1 MTRKSDIFTS
11 ACGLAVALVLCA
23 CTAGCDRAPE
33 KAAPAP
39 VAVQP
44 AAVVM
49 AVDEGILPT
58 QKRALLLRLWCSL
71 GHARLCEFCQESI
84 PSSEED
90 RARAALP
97 SNATPEQVRAKI
109 RENPVTDQAYRELEN
124 ARAESQAAAKD
135 FSQAQKL
142 IRAHHTQR
150 QTAQGRAHGA
160 AAAEK

>member
-1 MTRKSDIFTS
+1 MTRTSDIFTS

-44 AAVVM
+44 AASPSDDAAYQAQLQGTM
-49 AVDEGILPT
+49 ADRKKKLE
-58 QKRALLLRLWCSL
+58 ALARVN
-71 GHARLCEFCQESI
+71 ARLRAM
-84 PSSEED
+84 ED

>member
-1 MTRKSDIFTS
+1 MTRTSDIFTS

-44 AAVVM
+44 AASPSDDAAYQAQLQGTM
-49 AVDEGILPT
+49 ADRKKKLEMLARVN
-58 QKRALLLRLWCSL
+58 
-71 GHARLCEFCQESI
+71 ARLRAM
-84 PSSEED
+84 ED

-97 SNATPEQVRAKI
+97 SNATPKQVRAKI
-109 RENPVTDQAYRELEN
+109 GEDPLADREYRELEH

-135 FSQAQKL
+135 FSKAQEL
-142 IRAHHTQR
+142 IRAHHMQR
-150 QTAQGRAHGA
+150 KTTGGHARGA
-160 AAAEK
+160 AATEK

>member
-44 AAVVM
+44 AASSADEAAYQAQLQGTM
-49 AVDEGILPT
+49 ADRKKKLA
-58 QKRALLLRLWCSL
+58 ALARVN
-71 GHARLCEFCQESI
+71 ARLRAMEN
-84 PSSEED
+84 

-109 RENPVTDQAYRELEN
+109 RENPVTAQAYRELEN

-150 QTAQGRAHGA
+150 ETAQGRAQGA

>member
-44 AAVVM
+44 AASSSDEAAYQAQLQGTM
-49 AVDEGILPT
+49 ADRKKKLETLARVN
-58 QKRALLLRLWCSL
+58 
-71 GHARLCEFCQESI
+71 ARLRAM
-84 PSSEED
+84 ED

-97 SNATPEQVRAKI
+97 SNATPKQVRAKI
-109 RENPVTDQAYRELEN
+109 GEDPLADREYRELEH

-135 FSQAQKL
+135 FSKAQEL
-142 IRAHHTQR
+142 IRAHHMQR
-150 QTAQGRAHGA
+150 KTTGGHARGA
-160 AAAEK
+160 AATEK

>member
-44 AAVVM
+44 AASPSDDAAYQAQLQGTM
-49 AVDEGILPT
+49 ADRKKKLE
-58 QKRALLLRLWCSL
+58 ALARVN
-71 GHARLCEFCQESI
+71 ARLRAM
-84 PSSEED
+84 ED

-150 QTAQGRAHGA
+150 ETAQGRAQGA

>member
-44 AAVVM
+44 AASPSDDAAYQAQLQGTM
-49 AVDEGILPT
+49 ADRKKKLETLSRVN
-58 QKRALLLRLWCSL
+58 
-71 GHARLCEFCQESI
+71 ARLRAM
-84 PSSEED
+84 ED

-97 SNATPEQVRAKI
+97 SNATPKQVRAKI
-109 RENPVTDQAYRELEN
+109 GEDPLADREYRELEH

-135 FSQAQKL
+135 FSKAQEL
-142 IRAHHTQR
+142 IRAHHMQR
-150 QTAQGRAHGA
+150 KTTGGHARGA
-160 AAAEK
+160 AATEK

>member
-1 MTRKSDIFTS
+1 MTRTSDIFTS

-44 AAVVM
+44 AASSSDEAAYQAQLQGTM
-49 AVDEGILPT
+49 ADRKKKLE
-58 QKRALLLRLWCSL
+58 ALN
-71 GHARLCEFCQESI
+71 ARLRAM
-84 PSSEED
+84 ED

-97 SNATPEQVRAKI
+97 SNATPKQVRAKI
-109 RENPVTDQAYRELEN
+109 GEDPLADREYRELEH

-135 FSQAQKL
+135 FSKAQEL
-142 IRAHHTQR
+142 IRAHHMQR
-150 QTAQGRAHGA
+150 KTTGGHARGA
-160 AAAEK
+160 AATEK

>member
-44 AAVVM
+44 AASSSDEAAYQAQLQGTM
-49 AVDEGILPT
+49 ADRKKKLETLARVN
-58 QKRALLLRLWCSL
+58 
-71 GHARLCEFCQESI
+71 ARLRAM
-84 PSSEED
+84 ED

-109 RENPVTDQAYRELEN
+109 RENPVTAQAYRELEN

-150 QTAQGRAHGA
+150 ETAQGRAQGA

>member
-33 KAAPAP
+33 KAAPEP

-44 AAVVM
+44 AASSS
-49 AVDEGILPT
+49 DEAAYQAQLQGTIADRKKKLEMLA
-58 QKRALLLRLWCSL
+58 RVN
-71 GHARLCEFCQESI
+71 ARLRAM
-84 PSSEED
+84 ED

-97 SNATPEQVRAKI
+97 SNATPKQVRAKI
-109 RENPVTDQAYRELEN
+109 GEDPLADREYRELEH

-135 FSQAQKL
+135 FSKAQEL
-142 IRAHHTQR
+142 IRAHHMQR
-150 QTAQGRAHGA
+150 KTTGGHARGA
-160 AAAEK
+160 AATEK

>member
-33 KAAPAP
+33 KAAPEP

-44 AAVVM
+44 AASSSDEAAYQAQLQGTM
-49 AVDEGILPT
+49 ADRKKKLEMLARVN
-58 QKRALLLRLWCSL
+58 
-71 GHARLCEFCQESI
+71 ARLRAM
-84 PSSEED
+84 ED

-97 SNATPEQVRAKI
+97 SNATPKQVRAKI
-109 RENPVTDQAYRELEN
+109 GEDPLADREYRELEH

-135 FSQAQKL
+135 FSKAQEL
-142 IRAHHTQR
+142 IRAHHMQR
-150 QTAQGRAHGA
+150 KTTGGHARGA
-160 AAAEK
+160 AATEK